1 MRAWELGAGL
11 WALTVVTLMTLSP
24 EPRLLG
30 QEPAVRMVA
39 DEGEGAKYW
48 PRWRGPSGQGVGT
61 GTGYVDTWSPRKN
74 VVGKTAVPGRGNSS
88 PIVWGDRIFLT
99 TAYEGGRRVSLL
111 AYSRSDGRLLWETA
125 APTGRTDAG
134 AHYKNGHASATP
146 ATD

>member
-1 MRAWELGAGL
+1 MTMPADRSQRANSNSQKAWGLGIGL
-11 WALTVVTLMTLSP
+11 WALAVVIVTLSP

-48 PRWRGPSGQGVGT
+48 PRWRGPSGQGVVT
-61 GTGYVDTWSPRKN
+61 GTGYVDTWSPTQN
-74 VVGKTAVPGRGNSS
+74 VVWKTAVPGRGNSS

-111 AYSRSDGRLLWETA
+111 AYSR
-125 APTGRTDAG
+125 
-134 AHYKNGHASATP
+134 
-146 ATD
+146 